1 MKLNPWSGA
10 ALAPDTPAPSRRRFL
25 LRAATLAVAGTGAAH
40 LSGFARTHNSTPV
53 SALTINSVFPAPS
66 GPGKFVG
73 TLAQQLVET
82 SPATQFSIRQ
92 ISPADI
98 IDLAGTEGQLFV
110 LSNNDVVTPGF
121 GQKSPDTE
129 AALRLR
135 PVAPL
140 LVNPFFVVI
149 GRQSPWQS
157 LEQLIAHA
165 QANPGAVRYGSW
177 GSKSL
182 GRIYGAKLAKATGS
196 QMIHMAY
203 PNLGALYQAVE
214 KGEVDWA
221 LGTGIGPAAAATTSG
236 AIRPLAIADS
246 ARDTTYD
253 VPTLEESLG
262 LKDLHFRAWLGLFAD
277 TRSSPSNLSDIQA
290 MVERATSATL
300 RSAYPGVPPA
310 NQLTPFALQ
319 TLVRHERF
327 IQHL

>member
-196 QMIHMAY
+196 QMMHIAY

-221 LGTGIGPAAAATTSG
+221 LGTGIGPAAAAYKNG
-236 AIRPLAIADS
+236 AIRPIAIADNT
-246 ARDTTYD
+246 RDATHD
-253 VPTLEESLG
+253 VPTIEESLG
-262 LKDLHFRAWLGLFAD
+262 LKALHFRAWLGLFANAKA
-277 TRSSPSNLSDIQA
+277 SPSHLSDIQA
-290 MVERATSATL
+290 MVDRAASSTL
-300 RSAYPGVPPA
+300 RSTYPSVPTA
-310 NQLTPFALQ
+310 AQLTPDVLQ
-319 TLVRHERF
+319 ALVRHERF